1 MNSRFVYV
9 FDEKTRD
16 LLSEQN
22 FLLLK
27 SDFTNNI
34 FIFENDTS
42 KNDVLQGIICMT
54 SNTLTF

>member
-9 FDEKTRD
+9 FDEKARD
-16 LLSEQN
+16 LLLEQN

-27 SDFTNNI
+27 SDSINNI

-42 KNDVLQGIICMT
+42 KNDVLRGIIYMT